1 MKFGQELRRRHVYR
15 LAGLYIVEAWL
26 IIQVAEMLFRAWGVP
41 ESALRYLFL
50 ALNRAM
56 LGNYD
61 GALQAFERA
70 VELGWIDYYRVLN
83 SPVWASTVASPDFQR
98 LLSKVKVEVD
108 RQRAIVEAI
117 DAEDGFREDFERIL
131 APLYAK
137 DENP

>member
-1 MKFGQELRRRHVYR
+1 
-15 LAGLYIVEAWL
+15 
-26 IIQVAEMLFRAWGVP
+26 
-41 ESALRYLFL
+41 
-50 ALNRAM
+50 
-56 LGNYD
+56 
-61 GALQAFERA
+61 

-83 SPVWASTVASPDFQR
+83 IPVWASTVASPDFQR

-117 DAEDGFREDFERIL
+117 DAEVGFREDSERIL